1 MTLQVD
7 YMNDKQQDLND
18 TVRRLLED
26 AAQYYSA
33 ETGAS
38 KSEAKMTAMLA
49 MLKDLQAAMGAT
61 LPQLD
66 QAIAV
71 LEQGRL
77 DAQIRDAN
85 KNQQS

>member
-18 TVRRLLED
+18 AVRRLLEN
-26 AAQYYSA
+26 AAQHYST

-49 MLKDLQAAMGAT
+49 MLKDLQVAMGAT